1 MPVQPELPMIAEVP
15 TPYEEVALPVDP
27 AVEELVTPPEQP
39 EKTVHYEYIVED
51 VPPEPIQADAAA
63 HEPVPSAAVS
73 PAPALVPVMATT
85 PPASRQV
92 TWLPFLFIQGL
103 VVVICFLIV
112 NARQVTMPSTVAPT
126 YVAKSEP
133 PPPVE
138 NREAEVLKE
147 SLAEARTQITALQNQ
162 IDAQHDEREK
172 TQARLQEM
180 ADRMAL
186 IIKQNSFLPSSDASR
201 ASTADAAQ
209 VAAMLPTV
217 TPATSEL
224 LLLKERNRLTDYAD
238 RAIATGQRKDLQA
251 VVDSMFDPALAHLRH
266 AAEAE
271 FRRVQAYYE
280 INMSI
285 DPSYKLPLQELF
297 PDGTVQAEA
306 DLTDAQMTKLL
317 SDAQKPWEVR
327 LRCAYLLRSS
337 QATDA
342 TAALLR
348 ALKEDPSLDVAK
360 QAQTS
365 FEKRVGR
372 RFRLFDIPSIEAWWQ
387 SQQPVQ

>member
-1 MPVQPELPMIAEVP
+1 MIVQCTVMVLCFLMTASRNTTPGAEVGTAP
-15 TPYEEVALPVDP
+15 PP
-27 AVEELVTPPEQP
+27 AA
-39 EKTVHYEYIVED
+39 
-51 VPPEPIQADAAA
+51 PEPKPA
-63 HEPVPSAAVS
+63 PVPE
-73 PAPALVPVMATT
+73 PAKVPDPETLA
-85 PPASRQV
+85 
-92 TWLPFLFIQGL
+92 
-103 VVVICFLIV
+103 
-112 NARQVTMPSTVAPT
+112 
-126 YVAKSEP
+126 
-133 PPPVE
+133 
-138 NREAEVLKE
+138 LKE
-147 SLAEARTQITALQNQ
+147 TLERARSQISTMQTQIDAQHDERAKTQESLERARTQISALQTQ

-186 IIKQNSFLPSSDASR
+186 VIKQNSFVPSADATK

-238 RAIATGQRKDLQA
+238 RAIATGQRRDLQA
-251 VVDSMFDPALAHLRH
+251 VVDSMFDPALSHLRH

-285 DPSYKLPLQELF
+285 DPGYKLPLQELF
-297 PDGTVQAEA
+297 KDGTVQAEA
-306 DLTDAQMTKLL
+306 DLTDAQLTTLL
-317 SDAQKPWEVR
+317 QDHKQPWEVR

-337 QATDA
+337 QDPAVNAT
-342 TAALLR
+342 LLR
-348 ALKEDPSLDVAK
+348 AVREDPSLDVAK

-365 FEKRVGR
+365 LEKRVSR
-372 RFRLFDIPSIEAWWQ
+372 RFRLFDIPSIDAWWQ
-387 SQQPVQ
+387 TQQPVK